1 MSGWR
6 LMVIAAA
13 LPPLTVALVS
23 VAAVTARLAGNGLW
37 SPEELTLAEAAV
49 TGSLPEIERL
59 IALGAEPNRAS
70 RIRGAFMR
78 DGRDRF
84 LTPLSAAELVG
95 RADAA
100 ELLRSLGA
108 VESISP

>member
-6 LMVIAAA
+6 LVVVSAA
-13 LPPLTVALVS
+13 LPPLVVALVS
-23 VAAVTARLAGNGLW
+23 VAAMTARLAGTGLW

-49 TGSLPEIERL
+49 TGSLPDIERL
-59 IALGAEPNRAS
+59 IALGADPNRSS
-70 RIRGAFMR
+70 RVRGAFMR

-84 LTPLSAAELVG
+84 LAPLSAAELVG
-95 RADAA
+95 RPDAA
-100 ELLRSLGA
+100 DLLRSLGA